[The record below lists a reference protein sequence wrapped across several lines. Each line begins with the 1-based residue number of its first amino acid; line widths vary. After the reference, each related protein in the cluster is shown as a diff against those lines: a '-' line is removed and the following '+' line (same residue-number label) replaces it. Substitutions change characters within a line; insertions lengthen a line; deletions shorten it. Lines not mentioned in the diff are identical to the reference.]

1 MSDNSLGTNSG
12 PPSDSNPVRGYS
24 HISLYFLRHYLAI
37 NPNGQMREDAK
48 KVIAILEGITEDAKK
63 LAKERS
69 NE

>member
-1 MSDNSLGTNSG
+1 
-12 PPSDSNPVRGYS
+12 
-24 HISLYFLRHYLAI
+24 
-37 NPNGQMREDAK
+37 MREDAK